1 MRRPRSLRDAALLG
15 VLSGLN
21 PFGTCGRPLLDWAY
35 ALALCAFLGM
45 CLAFAT
51 AGCAPACATPATP
64 STPSTPSTSMDPS
77 LLSPDFLR
85 ALARVESGCDD
96 AAYNPAE
103 RAVGRYQIRQPYL
116 SDANEALGTNYSLL
130 EMSDPA
136 KAEAVVR
143 AYLTR
148 WGEAFERRTG
158 QPATAEILARI
169 HNGGPRGAEK
179 AATLGYAERFRREA
193 TCATAPEERELSAAL
208 WALEMMRAQV
218 AADERLLRET
228 RERLERNAAA
238 IARLREELS
247 ARRLRRS

>member
-35 ALALCAFLGM
+35 ALALCALLGM
-45 CLAFAT
+45 CLAFAM
-51 AGCAPACATPATP
+51 AGRVLPAP
-64 STPSTPSTSMDPS
+64 STPPTPPTPPSAMDSS

-158 QPATAEILARI
+158 HPATAEVLARI

-179 AATLGYAERFRREA
+179 SCTLGYAERFRREA
-193 TCATAPEERELSAAL
+193 ACAEAPEERELSAAL